1 MRKNRYDALVFSV
14 KKEKPAGYQVALPL
28 GETVLIP
35 EMGLNITAWTGE
47 KEELLPEDRKCFDF
61 DKVKGELSCRTRRTG
76 DYISLKNG
84 RKKIKDLFIDEKIP
98 REEREIFPLIAVG
111 EEVLW
116 AVGLRASER
125 HQPDEGTK
133 EYLYVRIE
141 KA

>member
-1 MRKNRYDALVFSV
+1 M
-14 KKEKPAGYQVALPL
+14 

-47 KEELLPEDRKCFDF
+47 KEELLPEDTKCFDF